1 MSMGNIRESLL
12 SGYEEEQLRRQ
23 QNLLEQNQGLLGD
36 FALYGDLLRPTPTQ
50 IRRRE
55 QDRLSPF
62 PSLMSPERVPNQ
74 EEMLNEALMAQ
85 GMPTISGAASPYVT
99 PTVSVS
105 DLGPGYGQDK
115 PPYEK
120 SISGM
125 AQDTGVTDTGVVS
138 PEQFVQD
145 ATQYGEPA
153 TAFPIPERTKEE
165 KEATK
170 SRFAGLSDI
179 FDNREAL
186 GKIALGISLLEGTP
200 MSEAFELYENFAGS
214 GRSLD
219 IEVYDKQL
227 GRLVAWGDE
236 NDMSIRELAQSDPN
250 RFVLQAFGTQSSLDQ
265 DSREARLARFSESN
279 NLILKEVHIPA
290 INEAQTKI
298 ANGEKL
304 LAVVNDPNFESG
316 VTEAATLGMRRVLDQ
331 LGIKTDPSV
340 SPQILFQTIISE
352 LIPNVRPAGA
362 GATSDFEIELYTK
375 ALPSLQNTPEQN
387 RAIIEDFIKGAKI
400 NQARSNYVIE
410 MSADVP
416 DVSSVEHARTFSTLV
431 NRAEEAIKNNQV
443 SDLSSEERGLLGD
456 IYNFVTEEELLNY
469 DDNKQIPS
477 NTIIIRG

>member
-23 QNLLEQNQGLLGD
+23 QNLLEQNQGLLGGLAA
-36 FALYGDLLRPTPTQ
+36 FGDLLRPTPTQ

-62 PSLMSPERVPNQ
+62 PSLMSPARVPNQ
-74 EEMLNEALMAQ
+74 EQMLDEALMAQ
-85 GMPTISGAASPYVT
+85 GMPTISGYPSPYIT
-99 PTVSVS
+99 PTMETESSVEEPTAS
-105 DLGPGYGQDK
+105 
-115 PPYEK
+115 EA
-120 SISGM
+120 I
-125 AQDTGVTDTGVVS
+125 GVTDTGVVS

-200 MSEAFELYENFAGS
+200 MSEAFELYENFAGAGS
-214 GRSLD
+214 SLD

-227 GRLVAWGDE
+227 GKLVAWGDE
-236 NDMSIRELAQSDPN
+236 NDMSIRELAQSDPS

-279 NLILKEVHIPA
+279 NMVLKEVHIPA

-298 ANGEKL
+298 ANGKKL
-304 LAVVNDPNFESG
+304 LAVVNDPNFKSG
-316 VTEAATLGMRRVLDQ
+316 VTESATLGMRQVLDQ

-362 GATSDFEIELYTK
+362 GATSDFEIKLYEK
-375 ALPSLQNTPEQN
+375 ALPSLKNTPEQN

-416 DVSSVEHARTFSTLV
+416 DVSVVEHARTFSTLV
-431 NRAEEAIKNNQV
+431 NRAEEALKNNQI

>member
-23 QNLLEQNQGLLGD
+23 QQREDFERQNRGLLAD
-36 FALYGDLLRPTPTQ
+36 FAALGDLAKPTPTQ
-50 IRRRE
+50 IRRKY
-55 QDRLSPF
+55 QDELSPF
-62 PSLMSPERVPNQ
+62 PSLLSPTRVANQ
-74 EEMLNEALMAQ
+74 EQMLDEALMAQ
-85 GMPTISGAASPYVT
+85 GMPTISGYPSPYIT
-99 PTVSVS
+99 PTMETESSVEEPTAS
-105 DLGPGYGQDK
+105 
-115 PPYEK
+115 EA
-120 SISGM
+120 I
-125 AQDTGVTDTGVVS
+125 GVTDTGVVS

-153 TAFPIPERTKEE
+153 TAFPIAERAKEE

-179 FDNREAL
+179 FDNKEAL

-200 MSEAFELYENFAGS
+200 MTEAFELYENFAGAGS
-214 GRSLD
+214 SLD

-227 GRLVAWGDE
+227 GKLVAWGDE
-236 NDMSIRELAQSDPN
+236 NDMSIRDLAKSDPN

-279 NLILKEVHIPA
+279 NMILKEVHIPA

-298 ANGEKL
+298 ANGQKL
-304 LAVVNDPNFESG
+304 LAVVNDPDFKSG
-316 VTEAATLGMRRVLDQ
+316 VTESATLGMRQVLDQ

-362 GATSDFEIELYTK
+362 GATSDFEIKLYEK
-375 ALPSLQNTPEQN
+375 ALPSLKNTPEQN
-387 RAIIEDFIKGAKI
+387 RVIIEDFIKGAKI

-410 MSADVP
+410 MSADTP

-456 IYNFVTEEELLNY
+456 IYSFVTEEELLNY
-469 DDNKQIPS
+469 DDEKQIPS